1 MVPMIES
8 PREWTEGA
16 SVNRAGHGNA
26 LGYRTVLDFPAM
38 QVLQRPDW
46 HGSPVH
52 LGELFMV
59 RKNNV
64 EARCVLRSHQFGWE
78 LCLQVGLNRDFLQT
92 KVCRTQEEVLSTG
105 EEWKAAMIEK
115 GWS

>member
-1 MVPMIES
+1 MDVP
-8 PREWTEGA
+8 
-16 SVNRAGHGNA
+16 H
-26 LGYRTVLDFPAM
+26 
-38 QVLQRPDW
+38 RPDW

-59 RKNNV
+59 RKNQV

-92 KVCRTQEEVLSTG
+92 KVCRTQDEVLTTG
-105 EEWKAAMIEK
+105 EQWRAAMIDK
-115 GWS
+115 GWQGSLPAARPKND

>member
-1 MVPMIES
+1 VTVS
-8 PREWTEGA
+8 DA
-16 SVNRAGHGNA
+16 RAE
-26 LGYRTVLDFPAM
+26 VLHFPAV

-78 LCLQVGLNRDFLQT
+78 VCLQIGISREFVQT
-92 KVCRTQEEVLSTG
+92 KVCRRQAEVLTTG
-105 EEWKAAMIEK
+105 EQWKAAMIEK
-115 GWS
+115 GGL

>member
-1 MVPMIES
+1 MLKSE
-8 PREWTEGA
+8 
-16 SVNRAGHGNA
+16 
-26 LGYRTVLDFPAM
+26 AM
-38 QVLQRPDW
+38 DVLQRPDW

-59 RKNNV
+59 RKNQV

-92 KVCRTQEEVLSTG
+92 KVCRTRDEVLTTG
-105 EEWKAAMIEK
+105 EEWKAQMIEK
-115 GWS
+115 GWQGSSSAARAKND